1 MDGGILKDEDIL
13 DKVNVFVIE
22 IKNDSGIVNWENENE
37 CIFIYSDI
45 NGIFEMCDLLDNE
58 I

>member
-1 MDGGILKDEDIL
+1 MDGEILKDEDIL

-45 NGIFEMCDLLDNE
+45 NGIFEMVDLLDNE